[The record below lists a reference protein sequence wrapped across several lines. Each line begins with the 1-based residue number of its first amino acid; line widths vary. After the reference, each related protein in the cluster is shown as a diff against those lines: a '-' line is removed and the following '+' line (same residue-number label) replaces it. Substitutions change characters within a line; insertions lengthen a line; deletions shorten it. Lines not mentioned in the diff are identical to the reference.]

1 MPSAANTPDQAGW
14 ATMTCWI
21 GSLNAVS
28 PARTRLAAGPTNFSH
43 PMVGAPPTR
52 SRARGSG
59 GAAPLRDTFPRE
71 RRLDIADAR
80 QNVGHAHALVGG
92 DRHVERERGEGIPQG
107 AQGEADDGGGV
118 GGVAV
123 LHLVHEVTVR
133 GVERE
138 HDHDAVDPGVG
149 ERARGGEDRVDGGSE
164 KVPPAVVAGLARL
177 GDQAEDAR
185 DAVGDIRRGARG
197 RGDPHAGRGLTG
209 KAGTSPTDSC
219 TRMSWLPTEAT
230 AKRSASGSSPS
241 ALTSVTDALGTST
254 NPSVVRFVGSWE
266 KKMLAVPL

>member
-59 GAAPLRDTFPRE
+59 GAAPLRDPFPRE
-71 RRLDIADAR
+71 RRVHVPDAR
-80 QNVGHAHALVGG
+80 NDVGHAHALVGG
-92 DRHVERERGEGIPQG
+92 DRQVERERAEATGDGRH
-107 AQGEADDGGGV
+107 GEADEGGGV
-118 GGVAV
+118 GP
-123 LHLVHEVTVR
+123 
-133 GVERE
+133 E
-138 HDHDAVDPGVG
+138 HHHDAVDPGVG
-149 ERARGGEDRVDGGSE
+149 ERARGGEDRVDGGGE
-164 KVPPAVVAGLARL
+164 EVPRAVAAGLARL
-177 GDQAEDAR
+177 GREAEEAR
-185 DAVGDIRRGARG
+185 DPVGDIRRGARG
-197 RGDPHAGRGLTG
+197 RGDPHGGRGLTG

-254 NPSVVRFVGSWE
+254 KPSVVRFVGSWE